1 MAEAYPLELRVRVVR
16 AYESGAGSLREIAET
31 FDVGTASLKRWLR
44 QSRRTGE
51 LTPSRKGGGNH
62 SRIALSEIE
71 QILREV
77 GDATAG
83 EITARFNRDRRGR
96 SRVHVSSMKRALHRF
111 GYVVKKNATGRWR
124 LCDPMS
130 SSSASRS

>member
-1 MAEAYPLELRVRVVR
+1 MAEAYAFELRVRVVQ
-16 AYESGAGSLREIAET
+16 AYESGAGSLREIAGA

-62 SRIALSEIE
+62 SRISQSEVA
-71 QILREV
+71 QILRTV
-77 GDATAG
+77 GDANAG
-83 EITARFNRDRRGR
+83 EITARFNRGRRGR

-111 GYVVKKNATGRWR
+111 GYVVKKNAAGRWS
-124 LCDPMS
+124 LCDPTS
-130 SSSASRS
+130 L